1 MFETLRELIGQL
13 DINADLKNYKNGVK
27 ARTIP
32 QKIKNEA
39 QKLRFQI
46 VELREIKHK
55 VTKEE
60 IKENNLEGKVEE
72 GEEIG
77 IPEEIVEEEKFE
89 EDNF

>member
-1 MFETLRELIGQL
+1 MFETLKELVNQL
-13 DINADLKNYKNGVK
+13 DETNLKTYKNGVK
-27 ARTIP
+27 ARTIL

-60 IKENNLEGKVEE
+60 IKENNLEGIVEE
-72 GEEIG
+72 NEEIG
-77 IPEEIVEEEKFE
+77 IPEPTLEEETFE
-89 EDNF
+89 EDKF